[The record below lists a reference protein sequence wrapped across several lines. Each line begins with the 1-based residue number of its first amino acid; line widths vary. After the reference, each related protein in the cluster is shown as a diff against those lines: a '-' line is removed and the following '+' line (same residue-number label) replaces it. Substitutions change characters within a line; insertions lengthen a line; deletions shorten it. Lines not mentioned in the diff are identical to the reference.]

1 MGNCNTN
8 DEKPSERSMKAGPN
22 KKNSITVVTFSGPD
36 AVFIE
41 KNPECNVSFSDP
53 VFFSARNSKPGSL
66 L

>member
-1 MGNCNTN
+1 MGNCNAN
-8 DEKPSERSMKAGPN
+8 EEKVSERNMKSGPVKMN
-22 KKNSITVVTFSGPD
+22 GITVVTFSGPD

-66 L
+66 Y